1 MIGRTLAHY
10 RITAVIG
17 IGGMGQVYR
26 ATDMK
31 LGRDIALKVLPQET
45 SADPARLERFQREA
59 RALAA
64 LDHPG
69 IVSVFSVEEADGI
82 HFLTMQLVE
91 GRSLDQLIPE
101 GGLLPAQLLEIG
113 EALCDALAAAHE
125 KGIIHRDLK
134 PANIMVGDG
143 GRIKVLDFG
152 LAKLGALPAELA
164 GSQLPTEMH
173 TSDGMVMGTV
183 PYMSPEQVSGRAV
196 DPRSDIFSLGVIL
209 YEMASGSRPFQ
220 GNSPAELISSILR
233 DSPRPVT
240 EIRSDLPTDLAP
252 IIQRCLEKEPGSRYS
267 TARSLH
273 ADLRKLRSDVTTFK
287 STTGSVPVYDGA
299 PSAMSSQTS
308 GRPTTTRGRRLALL
322 AITVGVL
329 LAATAGVVWK
339 MKKSP
344 AIATPAHAPTAS
356 SASIAV
362 LPFINAG
369 GNLDDEYFSDG
380 MTDELASAL
389 MKVPGLRVAGRS
401 SAFTFKGKV
410 VDAREVG
417 STLNVGTVLEGTVR
431 RSGSKLR
438 VTVQLVNASDGL
450 AIWSERYER
459 EVKDV
464 FAVQDDITGAIVT
477 ALRLKLEAGPAP
489 VAEHTENAEA
499 HDLYLRGRF
508 FMYKLTEDGLRKGLE
523 YFAQA
528 LEKDPNYAPAYA
540 AMAFSWSWLADASV
554 PPREAEPKAKAA
566 AIKALELDPTNAYA
580 RTMLAIILWFYDWD
594 ASASERE
601 FRRALESNPN
611 SMEAHNLYAITLC
624 GSNRW
629 GEGLAEAERAI
640 ALDPLNAFPNWTR
653 EHCLCQARRY
663 DETIEQHKKTQELD
677 PNFYY
682 LDSWAGIAYREKK
695 MYEQSAAEYNRIR
708 QFTGS
713 PNAGLA
719 VTYSRMGKTA
729 EAREILREF
738 LEMSKRRY
746 TSPEQVATIY
756 AALGENDQAFE
767 WLQKAYDAR
776 SAFLVTSYA
785 TPAYDSLRSDPR
797 FTELLRKMNL
807 GK

>member
-1 MIGRTLAHY
+1 MIDRTLAHY

-17 IGGMGQVYR
+17 IGGMGKVYR
-26 ATDMK
+26 ATDTK
-31 LGRDIALKVLPQET
+31 LGRDVALKVLPQET

-91 GRSLDQLIPE
+91 GRSLDQLIPP
-101 GGLLPAQLLEIG
+101 GGLPSAQILEIA

-134 PANIMVGDG
+134 PANIMVGEK

-164 GSQLPTEMH
+164 GSQLPTEVH
-173 TSDGMVMGTV
+173 TSDGIVMGTV
-183 PYMSPEQVSGRAV
+183 PYMSPEQLSGIAV
-196 DPRSDIFSLGVIL
+196 DSASDIFSLGVIL
-209 YEMASGSRPFQ
+209 YEIASGARPFQ
-220 GNSPAELISSILR
+220 GNSPAELMSSILR

-240 EIRSDLPTDLAP
+240 EIRSDLPANLAP
-252 IIQRCLEKEPGSRYS
+252 IIERCLEKDRGRRYPS
-267 TARSLH
+267 ARSLH
-273 ADLRKLRSDVTTFK
+273 DDLLELRSDLAAFK
-287 STTGSVPVYDGA
+287 RTSGSVPVSG
-299 PSAMSSQTS
+299 SASSAVSSQTS
-308 GRPTTTRGRRLALL
+308 VQLVPTRGRGLTLL
-322 AITVGVL
+322 AITVVVL
-329 LAATAGVVWK
+329 LAGTAGILWK
-339 MKKSP
+339 MKSSG

-362 LPFINAG
+362 LPFVNAG

-389 MKVPGLRVAGRS
+389 MKVSGLRVAGRS

-450 AIWSERYER
+450 ALWSERYER
-459 EVKDV
+459 EAADV
-464 FAVQDDITGAIVT
+464 FAVQDDITGAIVA
-477 ALRLKLEAGPAP
+477 ALRLKLESGPAR
-489 VAEHTENAEA
+489 AAGYTENPEA

-508 FMYKLTEDGLRKGLE
+508 FMYKVTEDGLRKALA

-540 AMAFSWSWLADASV
+540 AMAFSWAWLADATL

-566 AIKALELDPTNAYA
+566 ALKALELDPENAYA
-580 RTMLAIILWFYDWD
+580 RTVLAIILWFYDWD
-594 ASASERE
+594 ASASELE

-624 GSNRW
+624 ATNRS

-640 ALDPLNAFPNWTR
+640 ALDPLNAWPNWTR
-653 EHCLCQARRY
+653 EYCLCLGRRY
-663 DETIEQHKKTQELD
+663 DDAIEQHKRTHELD
-677 PNFYY
+677 PSFYY
-682 LDSWAGIAYREKK
+682 LDSWVGMAYREKK
-695 MYEQSAAEYNRIR
+695 MYEQSAAEYKQIR
-708 QFTGS
+708 QSTGS

-719 VTYSRMGKTA
+719 VTYARMGKTA
-729 EAREILREF
+729 EARAILREF
-738 LEMSKRRY
+738 LEMSNRQY
-746 TSPEQVATIY
+746 ISPEQVATIY
-756 AALGENDQAFE
+756 AALGENDHAFE
-767 WLQKAYDAR
+767 WLEKAYDAR
-776 SAFLVTSYA
+776 SAFLVTSYVSA
-785 TPAYDSLRSDPR
+785 AYDPVRTDPR
-797 FTELLRKMNL
+797 FAELLRKMNL
-807 GK
+807 TK

>member
-17 IGGMGQVYR
+17 IGGMGHVYR

-31 LGRDIALKVLPQET
+31 LRRDIALKVLPQET

-91 GRSLDQLIPE
+91 GRSLDQLIPD
-101 GGLLPAQLLEIG
+101 GGLLPAQILEIG

-134 PANIMVGDG
+134 PANIMVGDR

-152 LAKLGALPAELA
+152 LAKLAALPAELA
-164 GSQLPTEMH
+164 GSQLPTEMR
-173 TSDGMVMGTV
+173 TSDGIVMGTV

-196 DPRSDIFSLGVIL
+196 DPGSDIFSLGVIL
-209 YEMASGSRPFQ
+209 YEMASGRRPFQ

-233 DSPRPVT
+233 DSPLPVT
-240 EIRSDLPTDLAP
+240 EIRPDLPADLAP
-252 IIQRCLEKEPGSRYS
+252 IIQRCLEKEPRSRYS

-273 ADLRKLRSDVTTFK
+273 NDLRELRSDLATFK
-287 STTGSVPVYDGA
+287 RTTGSVSLSGGA
-299 PSAMSSQTS
+299 PSAMSSQPS
-308 GRPTTTRGRRLALL
+308 GRLATTRGRKLTLL

-329 LAATAGVVWK
+329 LAATAGVLWK

-344 AIATPAHAPTAS
+344 AIATPAHS
-356 SASIAV
+356 SNASIAV
-362 LPFINAG
+362 LPFVNAS

-389 MKVPGLRVAGRS
+389 MKVSGLRVAGRS

-417 STLNVGTVLEGTVR
+417 STLNVATVLEGTVR

-450 AIWSERYER
+450 ALWSERYER
-459 EVKDV
+459 ESNDV
-464 FAVQDDITGAIVT
+464 FAVQDDITGAIVS
-477 ALRLKLEAGPAP
+477 ALRLKLEPGPAR
-489 VAEHTENAEA
+489 VADYTENPEA

-508 FMYKLTEDGLRKGLE
+508 FMYKLTEDGLRKGLG

-540 AMAFSWSWLADASV
+540 AMAFSWSWLADASL

-566 AIKALELDPTNAYA
+566 ALKALELDPENAYA

-594 ASASERE
+594 ASASEAQ

-624 GSNRW
+624 STNRW
-629 GEGLAEAERAI
+629 GEGIAEAERAI

-663 DETIEQHKKTQELD
+663 DETIEQHKRTQELD

-682 LDSWAGIAYREKK
+682 LDSWVGIAYREKK
-695 MYEQSAAEYNRIR
+695 MYEQSAAEYKRIR
-708 QFTGS
+708 QFTGR

-738 LEMSKRRY
+738 LEASKRQY
-746 TSPEQVATIY
+746 ISPEQVATIY
-756 AALGENDQAFE
+756 AALGESDQAFD
-767 WLQKAYDAR
+767 WLQRAYDSR

-785 TPAYDSLRSDPR
+785 TAAYDPLRSDPR

>member
-1 MIGRTLAHY
+1 
-10 RITAVIG
+10 
-17 IGGMGQVYR
+17 MGQVYR

-31 LGRDIALKVLPQET
+31 LGRDIALKVLPEQT
-45 SADPARLERFQREA
+45 SADTARLERFQREA

-69 IVSVFSVEEADGI
+69 IVSVFSVEEAEGI

-91 GRSLDQLIPE
+91 GRSLDHLIPV
-101 GGLLPAQLLEIG
+101 GGLMPAQILEIG
-113 EALCDALAAAHE
+113 GELCDALAAAHE

-134 PANIMVGDG
+134 PANIMVGDR

-152 LAKLGALPAELA
+152 LAKLAAVPAELA
-164 GSQLPTEMH
+164 GSQLPTEVH
-173 TSDGMVMGTV
+173 TSDGVVMGTV

-196 DPRSDIFSLGVIL
+196 DARSDIFSLGVIL
-209 YEMASGSRPFQ
+209 YEMASGVRPFQ
-220 GNSPAELISSILR
+220 GNSAAELISSILR

-240 EIRSDLPTDLAP
+240 EIRSDLPAELAP
-252 IIQRCLEKEPGSRYS
+252 IIQRCLEKDPGSRYP

-273 ADLRKLRSDVTTFK
+273 DDLLELRSGSATFK
-287 STTGSVPVYDGA
+287 RSSASVPVSSGD
-299 PSAMSSQTS
+299 PSVISSRTSAHLAM
-308 GRPTTTRGRRLALL
+308 TRGRRLTLL

-329 LAATAGVVWK
+329 LVATAGVLWK
-339 MKKSP
+339 VRKP
-344 AIATPAHAPTAS
+344 AVATPGNTPTAS
-356 SASIAV
+356 NASIAV
-362 LPFINAG
+362 LPFINAS

-389 MKVPGLRVAGRS
+389 MKVSGLRVAGRS

-417 STLNVGTVLEGTVR
+417 SKLNVATVLEGTVR

-450 AIWSERYER
+450 ALWSERYER
-459 EVKDV
+459 EATDV
-464 FAVQDDITGAIVT
+464 FAVQDDITGAIVA
-477 ALRLKLEAGPAP
+477 ALRLKLESGPAR
-489 VAEHTENAEA
+489 VAGYTENPEA

-508 FMYKLTEDGLRKGLE
+508 FMYKLTEDGLHKALE

-528 LEKDPNYAPAYA
+528 LEKDPDYAPAYA
-540 AMAFSWSWLADASV
+540 AMAFSWSWLADASL

-566 AIKALELDPTNAYA
+566 ALKALELDPENAYA

-594 ASASERE
+594 ASASEME
-601 FRRALESNPN
+601 FRRALLSNPN

-624 GSNRW
+624 ASNRS

-640 ALDPLNAFPNWTR
+640 SLDPLNAWPNWTR
-653 EHCLCQARRY
+653 EYCLCLGRRY
-663 DETIEQHKKTQELD
+663 DETIEQHKRTEELD
-677 PNFYY
+677 PNFFY
-682 LDSWAGIAYREKK
+682 LDSWVGVAYREKK
-695 MYEQSAAEYNRIR
+695 MYEQSATAFKKVRE
-708 QFTGS
+708 FTGS

-738 LEMSKRRY
+738 LEMSRRHY
-746 TSPEQVATIY
+746 ISPEQVATIY
-756 AALGENDQAFE
+756 AALGENDNAFE

-776 SAFLVTSYA
+776 SAFLVTSYIS
-785 TPAYDSLRSDPR
+785 PAYDSLRSDPR
-797 FTELLRKMNL
+797 FTDLLRKMNL